1 MIENN
6 YPIELEPL
14 DILPYRQGNTGVEY
28 ITTFDSGRS
37 GPHVMVNAIT
47 HGNELCGVIT
57 LDFLFRHGVRPAQGK
72 LTLSFANTR
81 AYHNFDP
88 QNPNSSRFVDE
99 DFNRVWDLDKL
110 EGNLESSERHRAREM
125 RPIIDQVDYLLDIH
139 SMLHDTPPLLL
150 PGNLEK
156 GRMLATDVGTPEYV
170 VIDHGH
176 FSGCR
181 LRDYGAFVDQ
191 NSPRNSLLVECGQ
204 HWSRSS
210 AQVAIETTLRYLL
223 FLDVVD
229 LEFASKHLTQSYYPQ
244 QKIIEVT
251 DAVTIR
257 TSKFHFMKDYK
268 GMEVIPAAGTIIA
281 IDGDSEITTPYDDC
295 ILIMPSKRLTPGLT
309 AVRLGC
315 KRHY

>member
-1 MIENN
+1 
-6 YPIELEPL
+6 
-14 DILPYRQGNTGVEY
+14 
-28 ITTFDSGRS
+28 
-37 GPHVMVNAIT
+37 
-47 HGNELCGVIT
+47 
-57 LDFLFRHGVRPAQGK
+57 
-72 LTLSFANTR
+72 
-81 AYHNFDP
+81 
-88 QNPNSSRFVDE
+88 
-99 DFNRVWDLDKL
+99 
-110 EGNLESSERHRAREM
+110 
-125 RPIIDQVDYLLDIH
+125 
-139 SMLHDTPPLLL
+139 
-150 PGNLEK
+150 
-156 GRMLATDVGTPEYV
+156 MLATDVGTPEYV